1 MGYKP
6 RTSLEIN
13 TFKIEKSLKKMKQ
26 GQVLT
31 KTEYDALQSRFDRLK
46 KMSQPWY
53 DDLHEKYIQ
62 LSREKS
68 ILNAY

>member
-13 TFKIEKSLKKMKQ
+13 IFNIEKSLKKMKR
-26 GQVLT
+26 GQVLS
-31 KTEYDALQSRFDRLK
+31 KSEYDTLQSRFDRLK

-53 DDLHEKYIQ
+53 EDLHNKYIQ
-62 LSREKS
+62 LSRENS
-68 ILNAY
+68 ALSA